1 MLTIY
6 WAEVTAWHSYF
17 HSAKFADPLYPEVP
31 LNPRYNSAPVYHPK
45 VSDPLHVEVP
55 LSPNYSS
62 PPVYHPKVSKPHHVK
77 IPLNPRYTPTPV
89 YHPHS
94 IGKDHSTNGYKG
106 LDEAGVTETYYG
118 LLRSRNHF
126 AYSSP
131 ECLGN
136 NYYNT

>member
-1 MLTIY
+1 M
-6 WAEVTAWHSYF
+6 ASFSSV
-17 HSAKFADPLYPEVP
+17 
-31 LNPRYNSAPVYHPK
+31 K

-55 LSPNYSS
+55 LNPRYSS
-62 PPVYHPKVSKPHHVK
+62 PPVYHPKHTDLLHEEVP
-77 IPLNPRYTPTPV
+77 INPRYPPVPV
-89 YHPHS
+89 YHHKHTKHLHDEGPLTQRYSPAPVYHKKTRNH
-94 IGKDHSTNGYKG
+94 GRNAYKG

>member
-1 MLTIY
+1 M
-6 WAEVTAWHSYF
+6 
-17 HSAKFADPLYPEVP
+17 EVP
-31 LNPRYNSAPVYHPK
+31 LNPRY
-45 VSDPLHVEVP
+45 
-55 LSPNYSS
+55 SS
-62 PPVYHPKVSKPHHVK
+62 PPVYRPKHSD
-77 IPLNPRYTPTPV
+77 PLHIEVPITQRYPPAPV
-89 YHPHS
+89 YHKET
-94 IGKDHSTNGYKG
+94 KDHGLTAYKA